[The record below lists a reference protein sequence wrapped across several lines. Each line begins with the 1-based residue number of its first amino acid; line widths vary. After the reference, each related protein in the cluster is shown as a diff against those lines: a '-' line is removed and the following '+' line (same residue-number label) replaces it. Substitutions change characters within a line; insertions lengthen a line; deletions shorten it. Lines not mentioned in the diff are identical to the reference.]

1 MKPFFY
7 LLLFIATCNTSFA
20 QTNPPAGITFQAMA
34 IDDNGMELSGVDAG
48 GIPIPDKAI
57 KVKFSILGG
66 SATGSIEYSE
76 EHLTNTDKYGIFTLI
91 IGNGTIN
98 IGKDLKSIN
107 WHTGIK
113 FLKVELDLNN
123 GKGYKLGS
131 VQQML
136 SVPYALY
143 AGESLEAKQV
153 DTARIRDSV
162 LHSYNIKQVQAY
174 LDKHIAADLDT
185 VPTNE
190 LQNISINGGTIQL
203 SQSGG
208 SIKLPD
214 SSAINEIQTLSIAG
228 NKLSI
233 SGNGGNTVTLANQF
247 EHYIGEYFGGG
258 IIFHLWKDKNVEHG
272 LIVNLNNQST
282 SQKWSNINSSLV
294 GILAQSSWN
303 GEINSNAIVN
313 QLGHTNSAAQLC
325 LNLNTDGYND
335 WYLPSIDE
343 LNLLWQNRFNVNAT
357 LNGMSGVTQIPQL
370 AYFWSS
376 GEYSN
381 SEAWVFLFDV
391 GYAGGI
397 SKSNSYYVR
406 AIRKF

>member
-20 QTNPPAGITFQAMA
+20 QTNPPAGITFQAVA

-123 GKGYKLGS
+123 GKGYKLVS

-185 VPTNE
+185 VATNE

-233 SGNGGNTVTLANQF
+233 SGNGGNTVTIPTAGLDGDTTYWKVRGTKLYYNKGKVGVGVNDPNLPFSALTVQ
-247 EHYIGEYFGGG
+247 GGTT
-258 IIFHLWKDKNVEHG
+258 
-272 LIVNLNNQST
+272 IVSDSCHAHFLN
-282 SQKWSNINSSLV
+282 
-294 GILAQSSWN
+294 
-303 GEINSNAIVN
+303 
-313 QLGHTNSAAQLC
+313 
-325 LNLNTDGYND
+325 
-335 WYLPSIDE
+335 
-343 LNLLWQNRFNVNAT
+343 
-357 LNGMSGVTQIPQL
+357 
-370 AYFWSS
+370 
-376 GEYSN
+376 
-381 SEAWVFLFDV
+381 
-391 GYAGGI
+391 
-397 SKSNSYYVR
+397 
-406 AIRKF
+406 